1 MLIIRCYE
9 FVKLT
14 LIKEHRVLDGE
25 QFNSGSQKKLKWRF
39 YYSHILEEAH
49 SML

>member
-9 FVKLT
+9 FVKLA
-14 LIKEHRVLDGE
+14 LIKEHRVLGGE
-25 QFNSGSQKKLKWRF
+25 QFNSGPQKKLKWRF
-39 YYSHILEEAH
+39 YCSHILEKAH